1 MEIIRKYLNNISKI
15 MITNNQIKAMSENEL
30 AYLYYA
36 LNTEWNSLNM
46 GYDFDWYILKA
57 FRNNTIQNILNK
69 HSDNLTDENKGITM
83 EILKKLEEN
92 I

>member
-1 MEIIRKYLNNISKI
+1 
-15 MITNNQIKAMSENEL
+15 MITDNQIKAMNENEL

-46 GYDFDWYILKA
+46 GYDFNWYVLRSFK
-57 FRNNTIQNILNK
+57 NNTIHKILNK
-69 HSDNLTDENKGITM
+69 YSDNLTDDNKGLIM
-83 EILKKLEEN
+83 QILNKLEAN

>member
-1 MEIIRKYLNNISKI
+1 
-15 MITNNQIKAMSENEL
+15 MSENEL

-46 GYDFDWYILKA
+46 GYDFNWYILKA
-57 FRNNTIQNILNK
+57 FRNNTIQHILNK
-69 HSDNLTDENKGITM
+69 HSANLTDENKGITM
-83 EILKKLEEN
+83 EILKKLESN